1 MLFRNKTDCAPA
13 EGDWEKVVDNY
24 DCAPTEGY
32 STKNR
37 LKMTLLRLGERRQ
50 LASCDQLEERN
61 QLASGDLRET
71 FGRPSGDQLEGP
83 SALPTERRRTLL
95 NKT

>member
-1 MLFRNKTDCAPA
+1 MLFRNKTDCAP
-13 EGDWEKVVDNY
+13 GGSDWDTYVVNY
-24 DCAPTEGY
+24 DCAPTEGDGN
-32 STKNR
+32 KNR

-61 QLASGDLRET
+61 QLASGDHRET

-83 SALPTERRRTLL
+83 SALPTE
-95 NKT
+95 